1 MFTIIVIIRNKNT
14 NTVMNVYIGI
24 AFLNVLSI
32 LTSFKIFRAI
42 L

>member
-1 MFTIIVIIRNKNT
+1 MFTIIFIRNKNN

-24 AFLNVLSI
+24 AFVNALSI
-32 LTSFKIFRAI
+32 LTSFKISMAV